1 MVLDQIMTDFHR
13 QLIRSERIRQRGTL
27 RIALIIQMVHI
38 LQIRAISTDAHM
50 QTVADLDRIDL
61 ASVDFTQLRDLL
73 LQAGMCLV
81 CRLRGTLTG
90 TEIEAGQPIPAG
102 LLTARDLVKTA
113 FHIGSELVIHIP
125 RELRFQQ
132 FDHGEREP
140 RRNQRTTALIHV
152 PAIDNRGNNARIR
165 GRAADF
171 LLFQRFHKRRF
182 SVTRRRLSFVSV
194 GTNRHRS
201 ERIARIHRRQR
212 HIVIR
217 LLIRFAGFAGLRGLF
232 NASSNITL
240 LRFGERSA
248 ALTGRLHKAG
258 ELDNSAGSLEHGF
271 PVRFG
276 RRGQSHGRRGTGCV
290 CHLAGKRA
298 LPDQRVQ
305 FELVGRH
312 FACDFRRVTEFRARR
327 PDAFVGF
334 LRACRLCGILFRR
347 IRQIVFAEMLDDRFA
362 CGCDRLLRQRHRIGT
377 HVGDIAVFVQSLRRT
392 HGLTRA
398 HAETIAGGLLQ
409 GGRGKRWNRTATV
422 RLGFHRRDSKRC
434 KFQCLSNRGSLR
446 LVQLH
451 DLILRTGRSQLAIG
465 AEILGTSQTT
475 ATQRHHT
482 RIERNIIAIGI
493 RRLQRCGDIPIR
505 GTHERHT
512 LALALHDQTR
522 GDGLHTARGKTRP
535 NLAPQH
541 RRKLIA
547 VQAVQNTAGFLGV
560 DHVVVNVASIVKRR
574 FDGFLRDFVEHHAL
588 NRHFRLE
595 RLYQMPG
602 DGLSLA
608 ILIGCEVQGVGFFQR
623 AFQLGHGFLLVA
635 VDDVVRLESVFHVN
649 AELAEFGFVG
659 GRHLARLR
667 KISNMADRGHHRIF
681 GAQIPTDFLGLGG
694 RLHNHELAAGSHS
707 HSLLLAF
714 ATQ

>member
-50 QTVADLDRIDL
+50 QTVADLNRIDL

-73 LQAGMCLV
+73 LQAGMRLV
-81 CRLRGTLTG
+81 RRLRGTLTG

-171 LLFQRFHKRRF
+171 LLFQRFHERRF
-182 SVTRRRLSFVSV
+182 GVTRRRLSFVSV
-194 GTNRHRS
+194 GTNRHRG
-201 ERIARIHRRQR
+201 ERIARIHRRKR

-217 LLIRFAGFAGLRGLF
+217 LLIRFAGFTGLRSLF
-232 NASSNITL
+232 NASSSIAL
-240 LRFGERSA
+240 LRFGGCA
-248 ALTGRLHKAG
+248 AAFTGRLHKAG
-258 ELDNSAGSLEHGF
+258 EFDDSAGSLEHGF
-271 PVRFG
+271 PIRFG

-305 FELVGRH
+305 LELVGRH

-334 LRACRLCGILFRR
+334 LRARGLCGILFRR

-362 CGCDRLLRQRHRIGT
+362 CGCDRFLRQRHRIGT
-377 HVGDIAVFVQSLRRT
+377 HVGDIAVFVQSLRST

-434 KFQCLSNRGSLR
+434 KFQCLRNRGSLR

-465 AEILGTSQTT
+465 AEILGTS
-475 ATQRHHT
+475 
-482 RIERNIIAIGI
+482 
-493 RRLQRCGDIPIR
+493 
-505 GTHERHT
+505 
-512 LALALHDQTR
+512 
-522 GDGLHTARGKTRP
+522 
-535 NLAPQH
+535 
-541 RRKLIA
+541 
-547 VQAVQNTAGFLGV
+547 
-560 DHVVVNVASIVKRR
+560 
-574 FDGFLRDFVEHHAL
+574 
-588 NRHFRLE
+588 
-595 RLYQMPG
+595 
-602 DGLSLA
+602 
-608 ILIGCEVQGVGFFQR
+608 
-623 AFQLGHGFLLVA
+623 
-635 VDDVVRLESVFHVN
+635 
-649 AELAEFGFVG
+649 
-659 GRHLARLR
+659 
-667 KISNMADRGHHRIF
+667 
-681 GAQIPTDFLGLGG
+681 
-694 RLHNHELAAGSHS
+694 
-707 HSLLLAF
+707 
-714 ATQ
+714 